1 MKLRPSL
8 LCSLALGAGLPAV
21 APGAVAAEVAHAQV
35 DLAEEADLK
44 FSLGVEAYRAGRFV
58 EALEHLLASN
68 RLAPNQNVVFNI
80 ARCYEQL
87 GRFPEA
93 FRHYADYR
101 TAQTDAER
109 RAEAD
114 RALDR
119 IRPQVALIEV
129 TSEPAGATIYLDR
142 RDLGARGVTP
152 RVLAVPPG
160 AHEVLLELNGH
171 EPAKAAGIDATTGV
185 TRRVALPLERILG
198 EVRLEGK
205 PVGAEVRPGEAAV
218 DSAPLC
224 RLPCIAALP
233 PGARTLRITAP
244 GHREGSVA
252 VTVEPRKQVTA
263 RAELALLT
271 GALVVDADEPGALVE
286 VDGVASGFTPA
297 VIDDVPVGEH
307 RLRVTTPGFKPYETK
322 LNLAPDAR
330 VPVTASLEPLY
341 EVTAASR
348 ESESIDDAPASV
360 TIITRE
366 ELRAFGSETLYD
378 ALAGT
383 RGVFQ
388 TDDRTYQALGFR
400 GFSRPGDYGNRVLVL
415 LDGHTMNDD
424 QTGSSYVGRD
434 FQSDLQDVRRI
445 EVVRGPGSALYGSNA
460 FLGVVNV
467 VTDDLDAVPHPHVS
481 IAADGKRTLRARVG
495 GGHRF
500 SEAFG
505 FQASASTAT
514 SQGDDLVLDPSGP
527 VAGADGAESAT
538 VALKVYLDTLTVQ
551 ANYNRREKRI
561 PTGTFGTLLGDG
573 RAHTEDERAF
583 GELRWTPDMGKRLTL
598 DARLFADA
606 YRFHGDYPYEA
617 PPADVGLLA
626 DTFSGQSAGGEV
638 RLRMAMLDSLDLT
651 VGTQGRAAL
660 KAELTS
666 ETDVAQGLEA
676 DATEQV
682 YSGYAVVD
690 WRPLTRLSV
699 ALGTRVDHFTETGT
713 SLSPRLALIG
723 RPSDT
728 GVAKLIAGQAFR
740 APSAYERL
748 YSDGGQTQIAARDL
762 TAERVQTVEL
772 EYTQHLPWAE
782 LAAIGSVY
790 YNRIVDLIDLSTRVV
805 RASDGRSDVELLQYR
820 NLDDE
825 AETLGAEAELR
836 REWRQGWMLSLTYAY
851 QRTRIGGLAD
861 GQPISNSPTQLGG
874 FRLAAPLARSGA
886 TLANRVR
893 VESGR
898 RTEDGQHTDAPVHW
912 DLTVTGAVPAL
923 HLEWGLGV
931 RNLLDAAITH
941 PVSSEYA
948 PLATVPQPGRTF
960 YAAVAMT
967 L

>member
-1 MKLRPSL
+1 VKIRPSL
-8 LCSLALGAGLPAV
+8 VTALALGAGLTH
-21 APGAVAAEVAHAQV
+21 APTPLCAAEVVHAQV

-44 FSLGVEAYRAGRFV
+44 FSLGVEAYRSGRFV

-101 TAQTDAER
+101 AAQTDAER

-114 RALDR
+114 RALER
-119 IRPQVALIEV
+119 IRPQVALVEV
-129 TSEPAGATIYLDR
+129 TSVPPGATIYLDR

-160 AHEVLLELNGH
+160 AHEVLLELAGH
-171 EPAKAAGIDATTGV
+171 EPARATGIDAATGA
-185 TRRVALPLERILG
+185 TRTVSLPLERILG
-198 EVRLEGK
+198 AVRLEGTPAGAEVRLEGG
-205 PVGAEVRPGEAAV
+205 PADA
-218 DSAPLC
+218 APLC
-224 RLPCIAALP
+224 RLPCVAALP
-233 PGARTLRITAP
+233 PGARTLRVSAP
-244 GHREGSVA
+244 GHRDGTVA
-252 VTVEPRKQVTA
+252 VTLEPRRETTA
-263 RAELALLT
+263 RVALDLLT

-286 VDGVASGFTPA
+286 VDGVASGFTPT

-307 RLRVTTPGFKPYETK
+307 RLRVTTPGFRPYETT

-330 VPVTASLEPLY
+330 VPVTAALEPLY

-360 TIITRE
+360 TLITRE
-366 ELRAFGSETLYD
+366 EIRAFGHETLYD
-378 ALAGT
+378 ALGGT

-445 EVVRGPGSALYGSNA
+445 EVVRGPGSALYGSSA

-467 VTDDLDAVPHPHVS
+467 VTDDLPAVPHPHAS
-481 IAADGKRTLRARVG
+481 LAADGKRTLRARVG

-500 SEAFG
+500 SDDLG
-505 FQASASTAT
+505 FSASASGTK
-514 SQGDDLVLDPSGP
+514 SQGDDLSLDPLGP
-527 VAGADGAESAT
+527 VSGADRAESAT
-538 VALKVYLDTLTVQ
+538 LALKVFVHDVTVQ

-561 PTGTFGTLLGDG
+561 PTGTFGTLLGDA

-583 GELRWTPDMGKRLTL
+583 GEVRFAPDLGDRLTL
-598 DARLFADA
+598 DARLFADV

-617 PPADVGLLA
+617 PPADVGLLK
-626 DTFSGQSAGGEV
+626 DTFDGRSGGGEV
-638 RLRMAMLDSLDLT
+638 RLRIGLIDSLDLT
-651 VGTQGRAAL
+651 IGAQGRAAL
-660 KAELTS
+660 TADLASRTESGPTL
-666 ETDVAQGLEA
+666 DA

-690 WRPLTRLSV
+690 WRPVSPLTV
-699 ALGTRVDHFTETGT
+699 ALGARVDHFTETGT
-713 SLSPRLALIG
+713 SLSPRLALIA
-723 RPSDT
+723 RPWAA
-728 GVAKLIAGQAFR
+728 GVTKLIAGQAFR

-748 YSDGGQTQIAARDL
+748 YADGGQTQIVARDL
-762 TAERVQTVEL
+762 TAERVQTL
-772 EYTQHLPWAE
+772 EIEHTEHLPWAD

-805 RASDGRSDVELLQYR
+805 TSPGQPDAELLQYR
-820 NLDDE
+820 NLDE
-825 AETLGAEAELR
+825 ETETLGAEAELR
-836 REWRQGWMLSLTYAY
+836 REWRQGWMLSTTYAY
-851 QRTRIGGLAD
+851 QRTRLGGLGD
-861 GQPISNSPTQLGG
+861 GTPISNSPTHLAG
-874 FRLAAPLARSGA
+874 FKLAAPLARSGA

-893 VESGR
+893 FESGR
-898 RTEDGQHTDAPVHW
+898 RTEGGGHTEAPVHW

-931 RNLLDAAITH
+931 RNLLDSNVEH
-941 PVSSEYA
+941 PVSGEYA
-948 PLATVPQPGRTF
+948 PLTTVPQPGRTF
-960 YAAVAMT
+960 FAAVT
-967 L
+967 LTL